1 MYLGHFV
8 HDQAGAAEVVF
19 EQVVF
24 ALAGLAA
31 AAVEGVFDNH
41 IADAALP
48 LFAAVGVG
56 DLLYRADVKGV
67 GNAAIAAVG
76 VCAAVAA
83 SVWPVFKFN
92 FVAAFYNLTWLIKA
106 GVADG
111 SAIAAGVVAIGV
123 VAVGLAAGAGHGMGA
138 SAAGTIAVTADI
150 GFVGDIAYGVE
161 G

>member
-1 MYLGHFV
+1 M
-8 HDQAGAAEVVF
+8 
-19 EQVVF
+19 
-24 ALAGLAA
+24 
-31 AAVEGVFDNH
+31 FDNH
-41 IADAALP
+41 IADGALP

-92 FVAAFYNLTWLIKA
+92 FVVAFDDLAGLIKA

-111 SAIAAGVVAIGV
+111 SAVAANNVAIGV
-123 VAVGLAAGAGHGMGA
+123 VAVGLTAGAGHFVQV
-138 SAAGTIAVTADI
+138 AVAVVVVRQATANRR
-150 GFVGDIAYGVE
+150 E
-161 G
+161 SSL